1 MDRRLYGN
9 IVKSHKLG
17 PFRDKVFDKSY
28 IFLRHV
34 VWELARSSTA
44 GANTGRTEFEKC
56 KLTLKYR

>member
-9 IVKSHKLG
+9 VVKSHKLG
-17 PFRDKVFDKSY
+17 PFRDKVFDKPY

-44 GANTGRTEFEKC
+44 GANTSRTEFEKC
-56 KLTLKYR
+56 